1 MVLGSAS
8 ILISA
13 YLLLFLAASSLKF
26 LIFAVLNRQ
35 KLMRLY
41 SNTVKGV
48 VNAIEEIFYD
58 QQYADKVIERT
69 LKSNKKWGARDRGF
83 IAESVYE
90 MVRWWRLINEVSP
103 SEDLYHLFGTYW
115 LLQGHHLPPW
125 EEFEG
130 VHVNAVKRKYEDL
143 TSRAALQSI
152 PDWLDEMGAELLGE
166 EWDDEINALNEQA
179 QVVLRANTLK
189 TTREALM
196 NRLQEDGVETYAPK
210 GYPDALVLAK
220 RQNIFRNPAFKEGLY
235 EIQDASSQL
244 VAQALGVEPGMRVID
259 ACAGAGGKSLHLA
272 TLMGD
277 KGRVL
282 SMDIEGWKLK
292 NTKLRARRNG
302 ISIIETRT
310 IEDNKTIKRLKAS
323 ADRLLLDV
331 PCSGLGVL
339 RRNPDTKWKLSPES
353 IANVQ
358 LIQQDILQNYCSMVK
373 PGGIMV
379 YATCSI
385 LPTENQRQ
393 VEKFL
398 ESEKGQD
405 FTFLDDQK
413 VLAHESGFDGFYIAR
428 LERK

>member
-1 MVLGSAS
+1 
-8 ILISA
+8 
-13 YLLLFLAASSLKF
+13 
-26 LIFAVLNRQ
+26 
-35 KLMRLY
+35 MRLY

-48 VNAIEEIFYD
+48 VSAIEEIFYN

-115 LLQGHHLPPW
+115 LLQGNVLPPW
-125 EEFEG
+125 HEFEG
-130 VHVNAVKRKYEDL
+130 VNVNAVKRKYEAL
-143 TSRAALQSI
+143 TSRGALQSI

-166 EWDDEINALNEQA
+166 KWDDEINALNEQA
-179 QVVLRANTLK
+179 QVVLRVNTLK

-196 NRLQEDGVETYAPK
+196 NQLQEDGVETYAPK
-210 GYPDALVLAK
+210 GYADALVLAK

-244 VAQALGVEPGMRVID
+244 VANALGVEPGMRVID

-282 SMDIEGWKLK
+282 SMDIESWKLK

-310 IEDNKTIKRLKAS
+310 IEDNKTIKRLKES

-353 IANVQ
+353 ISNVQ

-385 LPTENQRQ
+385 LPTENQQQ

-398 ESEKGQD
+398 QSEKGQD
-405 FTFLDDQK
+405 FQFLDDQK

-428 LERK
+428 LQRK